1 MQRIQTGLAGMRV
14 FGGAGAAPAGGP
26 LPVRPPFAAPVVL
39 ALAALKLVLHVAV
52 NLWTPYG
59 VHRDEFLYM
68 AMGERLRLWSM
79 DFPPLIALVSLLHRG
94 LFGDSLVAVRLVPAL
109 AGAALV
115 VLAAVIARE
124 MGGGRFAQ
132 GLAALAVL
140 TSPLFLRAANL
151 FQPVVLDQLW
161 WTLGLLALVAL
172 CRTGSPGAWIAFGAA
187 CGLGLLTKFSILFFG
202 LAVLLAVLAT
212 PHRRAL
218 RTPWPW
224 AALVT
229 VLLLGAPSI
238 AGQLRLGFPV
248 AGQMSDLQESQL
260 ARVGPA
266 EFVTGQLL
274 LGPAF
279 LLALAGAAALLATR
293 WMRPFRLVGWSCV
306 FAFAILLLLRGK
318 PYYVGPVYP
327 ALFAAGAVQLEQLS
341 GRVAGPAARWGAAA
355 LLLAY
360 GLLVLPMGVPVLA
373 PARMAAYTARLGA
386 SEANRTNT
394 GEVERLPQD
403 YADMLGWPEQVA
415 AVARVF
421 HALPPEKRERATVFA
436 GNYGEAGA
444 IDFYG
449 PRLGLP
455 PAVSAAGTYWFFGPG
470 ERPGDVLV
478 AIGVPEEDLRRAFRT
493 VAPAGRVAHPWAVEE
508 ERDLVVYVA
517 EGPRRTLREV
527 WPELAGRN

>member
-1 MQRIQTGLAGMRV
+1 
-14 FGGAGAAPAGGP
+14 
-26 LPVRPPFAAPVVL
+26 
-39 ALAALKLVLHVAV
+39 
-52 NLWTPYG
+52 
-59 VHRDEFLYM
+59 
-68 AMGERLRLWSM
+68 
-79 DFPPLIALVSLLHRG
+79 RG
-94 LFGDSLVAVRLVPAL
+94 LFGDSLVAIRLVPAL

-115 VLAAVIARE
+115 VLAARVARE
-124 MGGGRFAQ
+124 LGGGRFAQ

-140 TSPLFLRAANL
+140 ASPLFLRAGNL

-172 CRTGSPGAWIAFGAA
+172 CRTGSPRAWIGFGAA

-224 AALVT
+224 AALLT

-238 AGQLRLGFPV
+238 VGQLRLGFPV

-266 EFVTGQLL
+266 EFVLGQLP

-279 LLALAGAAALLATR
+279 LLALVGAVALLAAR
-293 WMRPFRLVGWSCV
+293 PMRPFRLVGWSCV
-306 FAFAILLLLRGK
+306 LAFAILLLMRGK

-327 ALFAAGAVQLEQLS
+327 ALFAAGAVQLDRLS
-341 GRVAGPAARWGAAA
+341 GRVAGPAARRGAVV
-355 LLLAY
+355 LVLAY

-415 AVARVF
+415 AVARVH
-421 HALPPEKRERATVFA
+421 HALPPAKRARAAVFA
-436 GNYGEAGA
+436 GNYGAAGA

-455 PAVSAAGTYWFFGPG
+455 PAVSAAGSYWFFGPG
-470 ERPGDVLV
+470 DRPGDVLV
-478 AIGVPEEDLRRAFRT
+478 AVGVPEEELRRAFRVVT
-493 VAPAGRVAHPWAVEE
+493 PAARVANPWGVEE
-508 ERDLVVYVA
+508 ERDVVVYVA
-517 EGPRRTLREV
+517 EGPRRTLQQM